1 MALNTGNIKN
11 KGRDIKYL
19 NKDFGQFRENLIEYA
34 KTYFPQTYS
43 DFNESSPGMMMI
55 EMSSYIGDVLGY
67 YIDDTL
73 KESMIHSAEDRSN
86 VVALANFLGYK
97 PKVTSA
103 ALSRLSV
110 YQLTPSK
117 RKASGNLYDGDNRFE
132 FDPGYLVRIVEGM
145 VITSSTTG
153 ISFRTT
159 ELVDFNDDYER
170 EVTVYER
177 NEFGEPVYYLIK
189 KYVNCISAESEKIEV
204 SFGSPQQFSKIDL
217 GDTDIIEIYDVRDSN
232 NNKWYEVPYLA
243 QELVYTDYPNTDNFD
258 KELSQFKDSVPQI
271 LKVSKTSRRFVRQI
285 NEDNTTTLVFGAGN
299 STSSDETF
307 LPNFKNVGLG
317 LNNSIDRL
325 GASFDPANF
334 LKSKSYGQAPANT
347 TLTITYL
354 KGGGVTANV
363 PVGDLT
369 KIDAIAFDEDISLFD
384 DDELNLYRFCKNSIA
399 VDNEIPASG
408 GRGAETINEIR
419 ENALAHF
426 GSQNRAVT
434 RKDYQVR
441 ALALPPKFGGI
452 AKAYCA
458 PDGELDNNSP
468 ASILNSPDTLEEFAG
483 LVKKM
488 SSEGKKT
495 ETEIKTELQRF
506 LVGKQSNSNLAEKNN
521 PFAIN
526 LYILGYDT
534 DKKLNNLNKAVKE
547 NVKTYLSEYRMLTDG
562 INLLDGFIINV
573 GIDFEIRVFN
583 SYNKQEVKL
592 KCINE
597 IENYFNIDDWSF
609 GMPINISELEI
620 IIASVEGVQS
630 VPKCEIVNK
639 CGGAYS
645 KNKYNI
651 QSATKGKMIYPS
663 LDPSVF
669 ELKYPG
675 KDIKGRVV

>member
-43 DFNESSPGMMMI
+43 DFNEASPGMMMI
-55 EMSSYIGDVLGY
+55 EMSSYLGDVLGY

-73 KESMIHSAEDRSN
+73 KESMIHTAEDRSN

-103 ALSRLSV
+103 ALSQLSV
-110 YQLTPSK
+110 YQLVPSK

-132 FDPGYLVRIVEGM
+132 LDAGYLLRISEGM
-145 VITSSTTG
+145 EITSDSTGVT
-153 ISFRTT
+153 FRTT

-170 EVTVYER
+170 EITVYER
-177 NEFGEPVYYLIK
+177 NEFQEPVYYLIK
-189 KYVNCISAESEKIEV
+189 KYVNCISADSKTLDI
-204 SFGSPQQFSKIDL
+204 SFTSPKQFSKIQL
-217 GDTDIIEIYDVRDSN
+217 GDTNIIEIYDVRDSN
-232 NNKWYEVPYLA
+232 GNKWYEVPYLA
-243 QELVYTDYPNTDNFD
+243 QELVYTDYANTDQFD
-258 KELSQFKDSVPQI
+258 KSLSQFNESVPQI
-271 LKVSKTSRRFVRQI
+271 LKVTKTSRRFVRQV
-285 NEDNTTTLVFGAGN
+285 NEDNTTTLIFGAGN

-354 KGGGVTANV
+354 KGGGVSSNV
-363 PVGDLT
+363 PVNDLK
-369 KIDAIAFDEDISLFD
+369 KIDSITFDEDLSLFD
-384 DDELNLYRFCKNSIA
+384 ADELNLYRFCKQSVA

-408 GRGAETINEIR
+408 GRGQETINEIR
-419 ENALAHF
+419 ENALATF

-441 ALALPPKFGGI
+441 ALALPAKYGGV

-468 ASILNSPDTLEEFAG
+468 ASILNSPDTLDEFAG
-483 LVKKM
+483 LVQKIAAD
-488 SSEGKKT
+488 GKT
-495 ETEIKTELQRF
+495 ETEIKSELQRF
-506 LVGKQSNSNLAEKNN
+506 LVGKQSSPNSVEKNN

-526 LYILGYDT
+526 LYILGYDSS
-534 DKKLNNLNKAVKE
+534 KKLTNINQAVKE
-547 NVKTYLSEYRMLTDG
+547 NLKTYLSEYRMLTDG
-562 INLLDGFIINV
+562 INLLDGFIINI

-592 KCINE
+592 QCITE

-620 IIASVEGVQS
+620 MIASVEGVSS
-630 VPKCEIVNK
+630 VPKCNIVNK
-639 CGGAYS
+639 CSGTYS

-651 QSATKGKMIYPS
+651 ESATKGKMVYPS
-663 LDPSVF
+663 VDPSIF

-675 KDIKGRVV
+675 KDIQGRVV